1 MTEYDVWL
9 AGING
14 IGNATLRELWETA
27 GRRMDFAEE
36 LYRMRE
42 GELESYLGEVCG
54 IRALKIE
61 RICEARAL
69 VTNRGQSPREKL
81 QVMEDKGIRYV
92 WMGEAEYPAR
102 LLSIEDPPFGL
113 YVKGRLPKAECAAVG
128 IVGTRMASP
137 YGREQARIFA
147 AELAREGV
155 QIISGM
161 ARGVDGVAG
170 RGALDTSDNS
180 YAVLG
185 GGVDIC
191 YPRENKDL
199 YEALTDRGGLLS
211 EYRPGLAPQSNFFP
225 SRNRIISGL
234 SDIILVIEAR
244 EQSGTLITVDRALEQ
259 GKDVW
264 ALPGRRTDRN
274 STGCNRLIRQG
285 AGIALSPELI
295 LEALGLREAEE
306 SAQDTGIGYTQM
318 TFDFEALAG
327 TESAVARAILEC
339 LDFAEPRSLDSIAP
353 EVSHIVRREVPFR
366 EMMKELTHLTLRG
379 CVKEI
384 RVGQYVTAT
393 HLERKC

>member
-9 AGING
+9 AGIDG
-14 IGNATLRELWETA
+14 IGGATLRALWEAA
-27 GRRMDFAEE
+27 GKRKDFAEE
-36 LYRMRE
+36 LYRMRSE
-42 GELESYLGEVCG
+42 ELESYLGKVGG
-54 IRALKIE
+54 ISALKIA
-61 RICEARAL
+61 RLCEARNLSAGTDQTPKEKAQAL
-69 VTNRGQSPREKL
+69 KK
-81 QVMEDKGIRYV
+81 KGIRYI
-92 WMGEAEYPAR
+92 WMGETEYPSR
-102 LLSIEDPPFGL
+102 LLQIENPPFGL
-113 YVKGRLPKAECAAVG
+113 YVKGRLPRQERAAVG

-137 YGREQARIFA
+137 YGREQARVFA

-170 RGALDTSDNS
+170 RGALDTSDDS

-199 YEALTDRGGLLS
+199 YEALLDRGGLLS
-211 EYRPGLAPQSNFFP
+211 EYRPGLAPQNTFFP
-225 SRNRIISGL
+225 ARNRIISGL

-274 STGCNRLIRQG
+274 SAGCNRLIRQG

-306 SAQDTGIGYTQM
+306 SEHFGTEYAQL

-327 TESAVARAILEC
+327 AESGVGRAILEC
-339 LDFAEPRSLDSIAP
+339 LDYSEPRSLDNIAP
-353 EVSHIVRREVPFR
+353 EVARMVCREVPFR

-384 RVGQYVTAT
+384 RVGQYVTAA
-393 HLERKC
+393 HSAGR

>member
-9 AGING
+9 ASIDG
-14 IGNATLRELWETA
+14 IGNVTLRELWEKA
-27 GRRMDFAEE
+27 GKRLDFAEE

-42 GELESYLGEVCG
+42 EELESYLETVCR
-54 IRALKIE
+54 ITPLKTA
-61 RICEARAL
+61 RICEARKLA
-69 VTNRGQSPREKL
+69 NGRRESPEEKIKDL
-81 QVMEDKGIRYV
+81 AGKGIRYV
-92 WMGEAEYPAR
+92 WMGEADYPSH
-102 LLSIEDPPFGL
+102 LLHIEDPPFGL
-113 YVKGRLPKAECAAVG
+113 YVKGRLPRPEHAAVG

-147 AELAREGV
+147 AELAKEGV

-170 RGALDTSDNS
+170 RGALDTSDDS

-199 YEALTDRGGLLS
+199 YEALIDRGGVLS
-211 EYRPGLAPQSNFFP
+211 EYRPGLAPQSTFFP
-225 SRNRIISGL
+225 ARNRIISGL

-264 ALPGRRTDRN
+264 ALPGRRGDRN
-274 STGCNRLIRQG
+274 SAGCNRLIRQG
-285 AGIALSPELI
+285 AGIALSPELL
-295 LEALGLREAEE
+295 LEALGLLEADE
-306 SAQDTGIGYTQM
+306 SERSSGAEYAQM
-318 TFDFEALAG
+318 TFDFEALAETG
-327 TESAVARAILEC
+327 SGIGRAILEC
-339 LDFAEPRSLDSIAP
+339 LDYSEPRSLDAIAP
-353 EVSHIVRREVPFR
+353 EVSRMVCREVPFR
-366 EMMKELTHLTLRG
+366 ELMKELTHLTLRG

-384 RVGQYVTAT
+384 RVGQYVTAA
-393 HLERKC
+393 HYAGR

>member
-9 AGING
+9 AGIDG
-14 IGNATLRELWETA
+14 IGGATLRALWEAA
-27 GRRMDFAEE
+27 GKRMDFAEE
-36 LYRMRE
+36 LYRMRSE
-42 GELESYLGEVCG
+42 ELESYLGKVGG
-54 IRALKIE
+54 ISALKI
-61 RICEARAL
+61 ARLCVARNLSAGTDQTPKEKAQAL
-69 VTNRGQSPREKL
+69 KK
-81 QVMEDKGIRYV
+81 KGIRYI
-92 WMGEAEYPAR
+92 WMGETEYPSR
-102 LLSIEDPPFGL
+102 LLQIENPPFGL
-113 YVKGRLPKAECAAVG
+113 YVKGRLPRQERAAVG

-137 YGREQARIFA
+137 YGREQARVFA

-170 RGALDTSDNS
+170 RGALDTSDDS

-199 YEALTDRGGLLS
+199 YEALLDRGGLLS
-211 EYRPGLAPQSNFFP
+211 EYRPGLAPQNTFFP
-225 SRNRIISGL
+225 ARNRIISGL

-274 STGCNRLIRQG
+274 SAGCNRLIRQG

-306 SAQDTGIGYTQM
+306 SEHFGTEYAQL

-327 TESAVARAILEC
+327 AESGVGRAILEC
-339 LDFAEPRSLDSIAP
+339 LDYSEPRSLDNIAP
-353 EVSHIVRREVPFR
+353 EVARMVCREVPFR

-384 RVGQYVTAT
+384 RVGQYVTAA
-393 HLERKC
+393 HSAGR

>member
-9 AGING
+9 AGIDG
-14 IGNATLRELWETA
+14 IGNVTLRELWEKA
-27 GRRMDFAEE
+27 GKRPDFAEE
-36 LYRMRE
+36 LYRMRVE
-42 GELESYLGEVCG
+42 ELESYLRTSCNVTP
-54 IRALKIE
+54 LKTA
-61 RICEARAL
+61 RICEARKHAGS
-69 VTNRGQSPREKL
+69 RGQSPEEKL
-81 QVMEDKGIRYV
+81 QDLGSKGIRYI
-92 WMGEAEYPAR
+92 WMGETDYPTR
-102 LLSIEDPPFGL
+102 LLQIEDPPFGL
-113 YVKGRLPKAECAAVG
+113 YVKGRLPRQERAAVG

-147 AELAREGV
+147 AALAREGV

-170 RGALDTSDNS
+170 RGALDTSDDS

-199 YEALTDRGGLLS
+199 YEALIDRGGLLS
-211 EYRPGLAPQSNFFP
+211 EYRPGLSPQNTFFP
-225 SRNRIISGL
+225 ARNRIISGL
-234 SDIILVIEAR
+234 SDIILVVEAR

-274 STGCNRLIRQG
+274 SAGCNRLIRQG
-285 AGIALSPELI
+285 AGIALSPDLI
-295 LEALGLREAEE
+295 LEALGLREADEAE
-306 SAQDTGIGYTQM
+306 QHSGSEYAQI

-327 TESAVARAILEC
+327 TESGVGRAILEC
-339 LDFAEPRSLDSIAP
+339 LDYAEPRCLDDIAS
-353 EVSHIVRREVPFR
+353 EVSRLACREVPFR
-366 EMMKELTHLTLRG
+366 ELVKELTHLTLRG

-384 RVGQYVTAT
+384 RVGQYVTAAHCT
-393 HLERKC
+393 DR

>member
-9 AGING
+9 AGIDG
-14 IGNATLRELWETA
+14 IGNVTLRTLWEKA
-27 GRRMDFAEE
+27 GKRLDFAEE

-42 GELESYLGEVCG
+42 EKLESYLETACQVTP
-54 IRALKIE
+54 LKTA
-61 RICEARAL
+61 RICEARKLA
-69 VTNRGQSPREKL
+69 NGRGQSPEEKL
-81 QVMEDKGIRYV
+81 QDLGRKGIRYV
-92 WMGEAEYPAR
+92 WMGEEDYPSR
-102 LLSIEDPPFGL
+102 LLQIEDPPFGL
-113 YVKGRLPKAECAAVG
+113 YVKGRLPRPERAAVG

-147 AELAREGV
+147 AELAKEGV

-170 RGALDTSDNS
+170 RGALDTSDDS

-199 YEALTDRGGLLS
+199 YEALIDRGGLLT
-211 EYRPGLAPQSNFFP
+211 EYRPGLAPQNTFFP
-225 SRNRIISGL
+225 ARNRIISGL
-234 SDIILVIEAR
+234 SDIILVVEAR

-264 ALPGRRTDRN
+264 ALPGRRGDRN
-274 STGCNRLIRQG
+274 SAGCNRLIRQG
-285 AGIALSPELI
+285 AGIALSPELL
-295 LEALGLREAEE
+295 LEALGLLEADE
-306 SAQDTGIGYTQM
+306 SEHPSGTEYAQM

-327 TESAVARAILEC
+327 SESGVGRAILGC
-339 LDFAEPRSLDSIAP
+339 LDYSEPRSLDAIAP
-353 EVSHIVRREVPFR
+353 EVSRMVRREVPFR
-366 EMMKELTHLTLRG
+366 ELMKELTHLTLRG

-384 RVGQYVTAT
+384 RVGQYVTTA
-393 HLERKC
+393 HCAGR

>member
-1 MTEYDVWL
+1 MTGYDVWL
-9 AGING
+9 AGIDG
-14 IGNATLRELWETA
+14 IGSAVLRDLWEMS

-42 GELESYLGEVCG
+42 EEREAYLMKIPGMTQ
-54 IRALKIE
+54 RKAALVN
-61 RICEARAL
+61 EARSLAAGRGRSPEERAQSL
-69 VTNRGQSPREKL
+69 ENR
-81 QVMEDKGIRYV
+81 GIRYV
-92 WMGEAEYPAR
+92 RMGEADYPER
-102 LLSIEDPPFGL
+102 LMQIEDPPFGL
-113 YVKGRLPKAECAAVG
+113 YVKGRLPRQERAAVG

-147 AELAREGV
+147 SELAREGV

-170 RGALDTSDNS
+170 RGALDASDDS

-191 YPRENKDL
+191 YPRENRDL
-199 YEALTDRGGLLS
+199 YEALTERGGLLS

-225 SRNRIISGL
+225 ARNRIISGL

-264 ALPGRRTDRN
+264 ALPGRRSDRN
-274 STGCNRLIRQG
+274 SAGCNRLIRQG
-285 AGIALSPELI
+285 AGIALSPELL
-295 LEALGLREAEE
+295 LEALGLREAKEPAE
-306 SAQDTGIGYTQM
+306 GTEPAYAQM

-327 TESAVARAILEC
+327 TESGVGRAILEC
-339 LDFAEPRSLDSIAP
+339 LDFAEPRSLDAIAP
-353 EVSHIVRREVPFR
+353 EVSHIVRRDVPFR
-366 EMMKELTHLTLRG
+366 ELMKELTHLTLRG

-384 RVGQYVTAT
+384 RVGQYVTAAHYT
-393 HLERKC
+393 

>member
-9 AGING
+9 AGIDG
-14 IGNATLRELWETA
+14 IGGATLRALWEAA
-27 GRRMDFAEE
+27 GKRMDFAEE
-36 LYRMRE
+36 LYRMRSE
-42 GELESYLGEVCG
+42 ELESYLGKVGG
-54 IRALKIE
+54 ISALKIA
-61 RICEARAL
+61 RLCEARNLSAGTDQTPKEKAQAL
-69 VTNRGQSPREKL
+69 KK
-81 QVMEDKGIRYV
+81 KGIRYI
-92 WMGEAEYPAR
+92 WMGETEYPSR
-102 LLSIEDPPFGL
+102 LLQIENPPFGL
-113 YVKGRLPKAECAAVG
+113 YVKGRLPRQERAAVG

-137 YGREQARIFA
+137 YGREQARVFA

-170 RGALDTSDNS
+170 RGALDTSDDS

-199 YEALTDRGGLLS
+199 YEALLDRGGLLS
-211 EYRPGLAPQSNFFP
+211 EYRPGLAPQNTFFP
-225 SRNRIISGL
+225 ARNRIISGL

-274 STGCNRLIRQG
+274 SAGCNRLIRQG

-306 SAQDTGIGYTQM
+306 SEHFGTEYAQL

-327 TESAVARAILEC
+327 AESGVGRAILEC
-339 LDFAEPRSLDSIAP
+339 LDYSEPRSLDNIAP
-353 EVSHIVRREVPFR
+353 EVARMVCREVPFR

-384 RVGQYVTAT
+384 RVGQYVTAV
-393 HLERKC
+393 HSAGR